1 MLTIFQ
7 AESPAQIVLA
17 RELMLEY
24 ARRLEFNLCF
34 QGFEEELRKLPG
46 EYGPPRGRLL
56 LAFSDNDAAGLCG
69 LRPLK
74 DAAACEMKRLRPPRF
89 SGPLRRPGA
98 CVKTD
103 CGSICDWL
111 QIYATGYDP
120 RANGPCYCPVPRVWI
135 QRNAA
140 LLWHSAQAD
149 YFYGIGIAA
158 GLIGISVGNGQKR
171 AAFANRLSATFIFLF
186 RLNAYGDSTLV
197 NI

>member
-7 AESPAQIVLA
+7 AETPSQIVLA

-74 DAAACEMKRLRPPRF
+74 DAAACEMKRLYVRPDFRGSSVGRALVSRLIAEAFAIGYKYMRLDTIPGQMDHAIALYREF
-89 SGPLRRPGA
+89 GFKETQPYYGTPLKQTIFMELELRPG
-98 CVKTD
+98 
-103 CGSICDWL
+103 L
-111 QIYATGYDP
+111 
-120 RANGPCYCPVPRVWI
+120 
-135 QRNAA
+135 
-140 LLWHSAQAD
+140 
-149 YFYGIGIAA
+149 
-158 GLIGISVGNGQKR
+158 
-171 AAFANRLSATFIFLF
+171 
-186 RLNAYGDSTLV
+186 
-197 NI
+197 